1 MEKVNNYIR
10 KNIIFIVSFFI
21 LLQPLIDVIIGLCSS
36 NMVLAFIASLIR
48 IFVLGFFIYY
58 LIFINNSKSK
68 KKVICLLSIIFAY
81 LLFYFVHMNY
91 SFNEIKLALKTF
103 YFPTLFPILFLI
115 KEEEGKFIDTKYLL
129 ISLFTYSS
137 IIIFGFI
144 TNTAFQSYQIVK
156 EGTSGYFYAANEIS
170 GIIAILLPFVFE
182 YVFKRIDYKK
192 VLYLLTIILSI
203 FIMGTKTPI
212 ISLIICSIYYIIK
225 SINKNNYI
233 KVTITSL
240 VVIIILF
247 VILPITPIYKNTLIH
262 ASFLKLNSIKQL
274 IEEPSLLD
282 HFILGSRLKFLNE
295 NTEIYM
301 NSDIDDKLLG
311 IGYTEN
317 IKLSEMDLNDIFYRQ
332 GIIGF
337 IIYFVSIFYI
347 LFINGGKINTK
358 YLLSVLLILLTA
370 TIVGHII
377 TAPAVSTFS
386 AYIMCLFKKERS
398 V

>member
-1 MEKVNNYIR
+1 MVINMEKVNNYIR

-282 HFILGSRLKFLNE
+282 HFIL
-295 NTEIYM
+295 
-301 NSDIDDKLLG
+301 
-311 IGYTEN
+311 
-317 IKLSEMDLNDIFYRQ
+317 DLD
-332 GIIGF
+332 
-337 IIYFVSIFYI
+337 
-347 LFINGGKINTK
+347 
-358 YLLSVLLILLTA
+358 
-370 TIVGHII
+370 
-377 TAPAVSTFS
+377 
-386 AYIMCLFKKERS
+386 
-398 V
+398 